1 MLRSAS
7 LEDIASYSCQAE
19 NVRMQTDLELRG
31 ADVKIEVGDEADGER
46 SRDAEKGQE
55 VTFTVPFGKEL
66 VKKPEAEWSFQ
77 GKRLEESDRVTITT
91 SRTHATITIKQA
103 ENQDCGSYT
112 LRLANAVSEVNVS
125 FTLSI
130 KGEISALLLLYV
142 RYIQAYRVC
151 KEREQTDP
159 TSGCDVISLSPPVEP
174 SRRIVFT
181 WPFSSWKRP
190 ASERVVPSGSN
201 EGLQRCRAG
210 TLSAFSSFCVRRRVR
225 WPEASMYTS
234 LLLSFSS
241 AFSSAAF

>member
-130 KGEISALLLLYV
+130 KGEVSALLLLYV
-142 RYIQAYRVC
+142 PYIQAYRAC
-151 KEREQTDP
+151 KSVDRQIQLLGV
-159 TSGCDVISLSPPVEP
+159 TSFHFRPPLSKV
-174 SRRIVFT
+174 
-181 WPFSSWKRP
+181 
-190 ASERVVPSGSN
+190 G
-201 EGLQRCRAG
+201 G
-210 TLSAFSSFCVRRRVR
+210 
-225 WPEASMYTS
+225 
-234 LLLSFSS
+234 
-241 AFSSAAF
+241 